1 MSYAT
6 LIRQIEAGEGLGFVD
21 ARALGAALLDGGVP
35 ELETAAFLVA
45 FNQHDPGAE
54 AWLGLHAALAERLPG
69 FVAPEGPFRT
79 VVLPA
84 YHGVRTHPHLTPLLA
99 LLLRSFGIPVLVHGV
114 LEGGGG
120 TAAAYVLRELG
131 VMPCAHVAQVN
142 ARLQDDG
149 LAFAPVALLSPGL
162 AALLAL
168 RARLGIDGW
177 GTRLVAFA
185 DVLGERALRVTPVAS
200 AEAMP
205 RTCAVAEALGGHAL
219 VLEGCEGEAF
229 ADPLQRPDMVLVQDG
244 RAHQMYAAQPAAAP
258 PANLPAIDA
267 RSTGAWIEHV
277 MREHLPLPLPI
288 RNQLAVCLYAAGYT
302 EDLNQARAITA
313 LDEFGRG
320 NRPLS
325 RRERIWERG
334 A

>member
-6 LIRQIEAGEGLGFVD
+6 LIRQIEAGEGLGYVE
-21 ARALGAALLDGGVP
+21 ARELGAAMLDGGVP

-45 FNQHDPGAE
+45 FNQRDPGLD
-54 AWLGLHAALAERLPG
+54 AWLGLHAALAERLPD
-69 FVAPEGPFRT
+69 FAAPAGPFRT

-99 LLLRSFGIPVLVHGV
+99 LLLKSFGIPVLIHGV
-114 LEGGGG
+114 LEGAGG

-131 VMPCAHVAQVN
+131 IMPCATTAQVN
-142 ARLQDDG
+142 ADLQDGG

-177 GTRLVAFA
+177 VTRLVALA
-185 DVLGERALRVTPVAS
+185 DVLGERSVRVTPVP
-200 AEAMP
+200 AEADISS
-205 RTCAVAEALGGHAL
+205 TCAVLEAMGGHAL
-219 VLEGCEGEAF
+219 LLQGCEGEAF

-244 RAHQMYAAQPAAAP
+244 QGQRVYEAQSTSSAEAD
-258 PANLPAIDA
+258 LPETDA
-267 RSTGAWIEHV
+267 RATGAWINQV
-277 MREHLPLPLPI
+277 MRDHLPLPLPL

-302 EDLNQARAITA
+302 EELNQARAITA
-313 LDEFGRG
+313 ISGFGRV
-320 NRPLS
+320 
-325 RRERIWERG
+325 
-334 A
+334 AA

>member
-45 FNQHDPGAE
+45 FNQHDPGLD
-54 AWLGLHAALAERLPG
+54 AWLGLHAALAERLPD
-69 FVAPEGPFRT
+69 FVAPTGPFRT
-79 VVLPA
+79 VVLPT
-84 YHGVRTHPHLTPLLA
+84 YHGVRAHPHLTPLLA
-99 LLLRSFGIPVLVHGV
+99 LLLKSFGIPVLIHGV

-131 VMPCAHVAQVN
+131 IMPCSTAAQVN
-142 ARLQDDG
+142 TALQDEG
-149 LAFAPVALLSPGL
+149 IAFAPVALLSPGL

-177 GTRLVAFA
+177 VTRLATLA
-185 DVLGERALRVTPVAS
+185 DVLGERSVRVTPVVSEQDIPA
-200 AEAMP
+200 
-205 RTCAVAEALGGHAL
+205 THAVLEALGGHAL
-219 VLEGCEGEAF
+219 LLQGCEGEAF

-244 RAHQMYAAQPAAAP
+244 QGERVYEGQSASSV
-258 PANLPAIDA
+258 PANLPEMDA
-267 RSTGAWIEHV
+267 RATGAWTDQV
-277 MREHLPLPLPI
+277 MRDHLPLPLPI
-288 RNQLAVCLYAAGYT
+288 RNQLAVCLFAAGYT

-313 LDEFGRG
+313 INGFGRV
-320 NRPLS
+320 
-325 RRERIWERG
+325 
-334 A
+334 AA